1 MVHVHPCPSTWT
13 LYLGPIR
20 MGVFL
25 LLGLNQSGGWPAW
38 DGECN
43 QQKWFP
49 KTNTIMEERERE
61 IYIYILL
68 LYNIYIYIYMNVVN
82 LMHILTSRTLS
93 KSKSITLGLSRLVH
107 AVNPSLCFKDLRLC
121 LPQVELV
128 QGKLILKPA
137 WLMVKICCDVYDI
150 SICPR
155 LFPIP

>member
-49 KTNTIMEERERE
+49 KTNTIMEER
-61 IYIYILL
+61 YIYIV
-68 LYNIYIYIYMNVVN
+68 IIQYIYIYMNVVN

-107 AVNPSLCFKDLRLC
+107 AVNPSLCFKVKGSPYPPPA
-121 LPQVELV
+121 LPGCTHHQP
-128 QGKLILKPA
+128 KPVWDGDSA
-137 WLMVKICCDVYDI
+137 MFFSFHSY
-150 SICPR
+150 
-155 LFPIP
+155 LFYLFLL